1 MIDEAHEFFYPEF
14 ELIFNMTSIHLGKFE
29 TTRHTLKGQ
38 DFIALDILKLAQ
50 ADFLVCTF
58 SSNVCRI
65 AYSLRTA
72 TKVHFHDFLQK
83 KISFD
88 NKNLKF
94 SQTVF

>member
-1 MIDEAHEFFYPEF
+1 MIDEAHEIFYPEF

-38 DFIALDILKLAQ
+38 DFIALDILKLAR

-72 TKVHFHDFLQK
+72 TRVDFHDF
-83 KISFD
+83 
-88 NKNLKF
+88 
-94 SQTVF
+94 